1 MYKTPALNPSQLEL
15 FTDSIHN
22 NLILMLGQKYSA
34 KFNTNTFDHSNVFT
48 FLKSLLIFMELCKK
62 KCNRLH

>member
-22 NLILMLGQKYSA
+22 NLIFMLGQKYSA
-34 KFNTNTFDHSNVFT
+34 KFNTNTFDNSNVF
-48 FLKSLLIFMELCKK
+48 
-62 KCNRLH
+62 

>member
-22 NLILMLGQKYSA
+22 NLILMLGQKYSV
-34 KFNTNTFDHSNVFT
+34 KFTTNTFDHSNVFYL
-48 FLKSLLIFMELCKK
+48 FKVPSIFYGTM
-62 KCNRLH
+62 